1 MIAGLDHVAIP
12 LPAEGE
18 DKARAFYV
26 GLLGMVEIPKPHE
39 LARRGGVWFQMADG
53 RQIHLQAGGIF
64 APLTGP
70 HPAFRCPDLSGAA
83 RKLLDAGCDVRWDEA
98 YDDMR
103 RFYVDD
109 PFGNRLEMLEI
120 AE

>member
-12 LPAEGE
+12 LPKDGE
-18 DKARAFYV
+18 ESARAFY
-26 GLLGMVEIPKPHE
+26 GELLGLTEIPKPAA
-39 LARRGGVWFQMADG
+39 LARRGGVWFQMPDG
-53 RQIHLQAGGIF
+53 RQIHLQAGGLF

-70 HPAFRCPDLSGAA
+70 HPAFRCPDIKQAA
-83 RKLLDAGCDVRWDEA
+83 DRLWTAGCEVRWDEA
-98 YDDMR
+98 YENVR

-120 AE
+120 PE

>member
-1 MIAGLDHVAIP
+1 MIAGLDHMAIP
-12 LPAEGE
+12 MPADREE
-18 DKARAFYV
+18 QARSFYV
-26 GLLGMVEIPKPHE
+26 DVLGLAEIPKPHE
-39 LARRGGVWFQMADG
+39 LARRGGVWFSLQDG

-70 HPAFRCPDLSGAA
+70 HPAFRVPDITGAA

-98 YDDMR
+98 YDDIR

-120 AE
+120 GE